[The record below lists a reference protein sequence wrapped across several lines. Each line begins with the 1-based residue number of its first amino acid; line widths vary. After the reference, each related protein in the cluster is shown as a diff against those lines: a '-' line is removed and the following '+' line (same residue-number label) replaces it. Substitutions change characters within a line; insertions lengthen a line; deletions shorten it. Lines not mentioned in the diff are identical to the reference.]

1 MSKPIQIHINL
12 DNIGS
17 EIVVQAQ
24 AIGAIINALRNHDPA
39 LGKSIGLHLHTA
51 AAQIDKEPVT
61 GRLLDLADVAEAD
74 LANDSEEIV

>member
-1 MSKPIQIHINL
+1 MNKPIEVHINL

-39 LGKSIGLHLHTA
+39 LGKSIGLHLRSA
-51 AAQIDKEPVT
+51 AARIDKEPVT
-61 GRLLDLADVAEAD
+61 GRLLDLADIAEAD
-74 LANDSEEIV
+74 LGADSKDRV